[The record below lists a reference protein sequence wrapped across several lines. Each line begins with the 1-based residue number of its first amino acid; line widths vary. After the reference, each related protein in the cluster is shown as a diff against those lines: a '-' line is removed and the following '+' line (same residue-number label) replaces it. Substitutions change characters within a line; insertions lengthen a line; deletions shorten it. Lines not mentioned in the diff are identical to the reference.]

1 MQDGAAARL
10 KGARTFSTL
19 NRFAAAPM
27 IESVRRIL
35 MIEDDPIVAIVYER
49 FLKAHGF
56 ETEVARDGSAG
67 LQCLLRYR
75 PDAVL
80 LDLMMPKING
90 LGVLASIRSDPS
102 LANVPVVV
110 MTAAAIPLLIKM
122 AKDGGAHRIF
132 DKSNDK
138 PLAVVNYLHD
148 LLGTT
153 SDSSLVALTK
163 SGNPDAV
170 LESWPVRLSGAA

>member
-1 MQDGAAARL
+1 MG
-10 KGARTFSTL
+10 
-19 NRFAAAPM
+19 NRAD
-27 IESVRRIL
+27 IESVKRIL
-35 MIEDDPIVAIVYER
+35 MVEDDPIVAIVYER

-56 ETEVARDGSAG
+56 ETKVARDGSAG
-67 LQCLLRYR
+67 LQCLLDYR

-90 LGVLASIRSDPS
+90 FGVLASIRSDPS
-102 LANVPVVV
+102 LADVPVVV
-110 MTAAAIPLLIKM
+110 MTAAAIPSLVKM
-122 AKDGGAHRIF
+122 AKDGGAHRVF

-153 SDSSLVALTK
+153 SDPSLVGLTK
-163 SGNPDAV
+163 SGNPDSV
-170 LESWPVRLSGAA
+170 LECWPVRLWGAA

>member
-1 MQDGAAARL
+1 
-10 KGARTFSTL
+10 
-19 NRFAAAPM
+19 
-27 IESVRRIL
+27 
-35 MIEDDPIVAIVYER
+35 MIEDDPIVAVVYER

-56 ETEVARDGSAG
+56 ETEVARDGEAG
-67 LQCLLRYR
+67 LQSLLKCR

-80 LDLMMPKING
+80 LDLMMPKVNG
-90 LGVLASIRSDPS
+90 LAVLASIRSDPS
-102 LANVPVVV
+102 LAAVPVVV

-122 AKDGGAHRIF
+122 AQDGGAHRVF

-153 SDSSLVALTK
+153 SDSKLVSLTK
-163 SGNPDAV
+163 SGNPDSV
-170 LESWPVRLSGAA
+170 LENWPIRAA